1 MVGRVRGL
9 EGLEGYRV
17 ADSFNDVVLT
27 LIVFDI
33 FGLSGVF
40 VNIKEDTILSLER
53 NILVVELADLV
64 DAGLELVLVVD
75 TEEVAYIDLFVREEV
90 GGACEVDT
98 ALAGMI
104 DELLV
109 VGFGIFAIAEHPSEA
124 IL

>member
-1 MVGRVRGL
+1 MHHRCVADGC
-9 EGLEGYRV
+9 RV
-17 ADSFNDVVLT
+17 AVFFAVVVHILS
-27 LIVFDI
+27 VFHF

-109 VGFGIFAIAEHPSEA
+109 VGFGLFAIAEHLSEA
-124 IL
+124 IS